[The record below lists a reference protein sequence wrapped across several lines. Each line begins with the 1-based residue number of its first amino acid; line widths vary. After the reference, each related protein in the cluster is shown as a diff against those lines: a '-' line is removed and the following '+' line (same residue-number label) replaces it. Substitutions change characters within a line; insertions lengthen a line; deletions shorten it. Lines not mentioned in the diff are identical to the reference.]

1 MVRMMEKKLK
11 SMDGIV
17 KKALYVSKEDA
28 QKLMMKHVGKDAFEI
43 LDGVNPL
50 PSSIYVNLMQFLL

>member
-1 MVRMMEKKLK
+1 MTNWKHVDESIVRMMEKKLK

-28 QKLMMKHVGKDAFEI
+28 QKLMLKHVGKDAFEI
-43 LDGVNPL
+43 LDVVFKF
-50 PSSIYVNLMQFLL
+50 SQ